1 MPTTAKAL
9 AKTAL
14 FSAARLSYSHSLSTL
29 LSRGE
34 LPHLLNRRGLVNVG
48 AEIGVERGTY
58 SDILLDRW
66 QGRRLISIDPWLK
79 ANDEWD
85 DTSNVSPEEHET
97 RYQETLGVLR
107 KFGSRSDVWRL
118 TGSEASQRVEDGSLD
133 FVYIDARH
141 DYESV
146 REDVTIWWAKV
157 KQGGICAGHDYI
169 DGQLATGSYGV
180 KQAVDEF
187 FARQQLAVHHTIRE
201 KTANSW
207 LVLKP

>member
-1 MPTTAKAL
+1 MPATAKAI

-14 FSAARLSYSHSLSTL
+14 FSSARLSYSHSLSTL
-29 LSRGE
+29 LSRAE

-85 DTSNVSPEEHET
+85 DTSNVSPEEHEN
-97 RYQETLGVLR
+97 RYQQTLSALR
-107 KFGSRSDVWRL
+107 KFGSRSDVWRM
-118 TGSEASQRVEDGSLD
+118 TGLEASQRVEDGSLD

-141 DYESV
+141 DTKAS
-146 REDVTIWWAKV
+146 
-157 KQGGICAGHDYI
+157 
-169 DGQLATGSYGV
+169 
-180 KQAVDEF
+180 
-187 FARQQLAVHHTIRE
+187 ART
-201 KTANSW
+201 
-207 LVLKP
+207 